1 MDANG
6 SRFHLLLGQ
15 SDWGACLRENA
26 DGTLTPLAEAWREQ
40 SAGKLAELG
49 WDAKQQ
55 ALMLPAKIFRLRDAP
70 REGDLDPARRR
81 GADADAHGHIYWLE
95 DDGIHVQNAG
105 DGKSGRWWPAEPGAC
120 KNHSSFR
127 RKPESTAVLRSP
139 LDSGFRRNDDASS
152 IHGHGGFLALDTPAN
167 PDLRGLAVL
176 SSGHL
181 VTGLCNPPG
190 LLVFDLHSGGAPR
203 RLLWPSPPTGTP
215 PFRPVDLA
223 ARSDGG
229 LWVLDAGPNHCRM
242 WSLNAQLDWL
252 PLHDHAPTGEV
263 FADFSL
269 PLAANNPVA
278 LTATDDAAWILD
290 NHLKHGACGL
300 WRVSATK
307 QERLETHALI
317 DLLEDEAQA
326 GFQLAGH
333 DLLALPDGTLLLVSQ
348 DGNQAFAFQPSLRK
362 EHWVLDALSEYRPL
376 RRYTP
381 LGLVLAKNRPSYPS
395 QGHWIPLIEQ
405 ARPRHETRFVALTP
419 GEHAAS
425 LPVFDGGQPGCV
437 WHRLFLDA
445 CVPPGCAFEI
455 ESRAAEHPAE
465 LALVPWRH
473 EPDPYRRN
481 KSELPWLPTL
491 EKSNAGT
498 WEALLQNARGRY
510 LQLRLTLLGNGRA
523 TPRITALRAYYP
535 RFSWLEHYLP
545 AAWRRDPVS
554 AAFVERW
561 LANPEGVFT
570 ALEDRLA
577 AVHCL
582 FDARSVPV
590 AMLDWLG
597 SWFGLALTD
606 GWSERRKRL
615 LLRHADQIFRE
626 RGTPAGLM
634 RALRLAVDPE
644 EELGEHLFS
653 GVPDGGPWG
662 IRLIEHFLLGA
673 DAWPEEWDHDAYR
686 VFLARRYGHIENL
699 VKAWKMEANPP
710 ADFAQAATAEFP
722 EGESSNDRALFARL
736 IQPARRRAH
745 RFSVLL
751 PRQECDPALNDK
763 VRQVLAREAPAHT
776 VYEIAEYELALRV
789 GSARLGVD
797 SVLGARAGWTPL
809 IIDQSHLG
817 LSWLAPPPAEAGRW
831 PADRYPITS

>member
-15 SDWGACLRENA
+15 SDWGACLREDA
-26 DGTLTPLAEAWREQ
+26 DGTLRPLAEAWREQ
-40 SAGKLAELG
+40 SASKLAELG

-55 ALMLPAKIFRLRDAP
+55 ALMLPAKIFRLRDAL
-70 REGDLDPARRR
+70 REGDLDPEKRR

-105 DGKSGRWWPAEPGAC
+105 DGQRSHFWPVEELRCDAGAFAPT
-120 KNHSSFR
+120 HQS
-127 RKPESTAVLRSP
+127 E
-139 LDSGFRRNDDASS
+139 
-152 IHGHGGFLALDTPAN
+152 I

-176 SSGHL
+176 SSSHL

-229 LWVLDAGPNHCRM
+229 LWVLDAGHGHCRI
-242 WSLNAQLDWL
+242 WSLNAQLNWL

-269 PLAANNPVA
+269 PLAANSPAA
-278 LTATDDAAWILD
+278 LTATDGAAWILD

-300 WRVSATK
+300 WRVSTTNP
-307 QERLETHALI
+307 ERLETHALI

-348 DGNQAFAFQPSLRK
+348 DGNQAFAFRPALRQD
-362 EHWVLDALSEYRPL
+362 HWVLDALPEYRPL

-395 QGHWIPLIEQ
+395 QGHWNPLMEQ
-405 ARPRHETRFVALTP
+405 ARPRHDTRFVVLTP

-425 LPVFDGGQPGCV
+425 LPAFDGGQPGCV

-445 CVPPGCAFEI
+445 CVPPGCAFEV
-455 ESRAAEHPAE
+455 ESRAAEHPSE
-465 LALVPWRH
+465 LALVPWRR

-481 KSELPWLPTL
+481 KSELPWLPTS
-491 EKSNAGT
+491 EQSNTGT
-498 WEALLQNARGRY
+498 RETLLQNARGRY

-523 TPRITALRAYYP
+523 TPRIGALRVYYP
-535 RFSWLEHYLP
+535 RLSWLEHYLP

-570 ALEDRLA
+570 ALEDRLT

-590 AMLDWLG
+590 GMLDWLG

-615 LLRHADQIFRE
+615 LLRHADRSS
-626 RGTPAGLM
+626 AS
-634 RALRLAVDPE
+634 A
-644 EELGEHLFS
+644 
-653 GVPDGGPWG
+653 
-662 IRLIEHFLLGA
+662 
-673 DAWPEEWDHDAYR
+673 
-686 VFLARRYGHIENL
+686 ARR
-699 VKAWKMEANPP
+699 P
-710 ADFAQAATAEFP
+710 A
-722 EGESSNDRALFARL
+722 
-736 IQPARRRAH
+736 
-745 RFSVLL
+745 
-751 PRQECDPALNDK
+751 
-763 VRQVLAREAPAHT
+763 
-776 VYEIAEYELALRV
+776 
-789 GSARLGVD
+789 
-797 SVLGARAGWTPL
+797 
-809 IIDQSHLG
+809 
-817 LSWLAPPPAEAGRW
+817 
-831 PADRYPITS
+831 